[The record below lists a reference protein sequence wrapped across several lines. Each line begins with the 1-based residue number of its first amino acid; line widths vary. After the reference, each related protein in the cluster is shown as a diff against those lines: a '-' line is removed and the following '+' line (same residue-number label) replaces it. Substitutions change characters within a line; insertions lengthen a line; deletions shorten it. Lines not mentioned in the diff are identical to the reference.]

1 MQKAVIDFFY
11 NTDNY
16 KLSTEGRECG
26 DFGLWDEIIKS
37 QFETS
42 PGYEELTGLSLTD
55 DQNARPLTE
64 EVSTRQAR
72 ALTECF
78 LLQEI
83 DELYEQYD
91 AVRLPDDVRLP
102 RALTE

>member
-1 MQKAVIDFFY
+1 MIDFFY

-16 KLSTEGRECG
+16 NLSTEGRECG
-26 DFGLWDEIIKS
+26 DFGLWDEIMKS

-42 PGYEELTGLSLTD
+42 PGYEALTGLSLD
-55 DQNARPLTE
+55 DPNARPLTE

-78 LLQEI
+78 LLQEG
-83 DELYEQYD
+83 DKLYEQYD